1 MRIYEERSYSLD
13 YKGKTY
19 RINGTVAAVLA
30 SLDAQEDDVLSDYYK
45 LETALDILLP
55 EPHPVETAL
64 LEAVF
69 SVLFPSKK
77 EDAEPCIDFEMD
89 APLICAAFRQTY
101 GIDMR
106 KECTTML
113 WGDFVE
119 LLQGLPK
126 STRFMERVELR
137 LMEVPKPT
145 QWNAEYRA
153 KLITAKAKVQIMK
166 KGESKNKALWNL
178 YRAISSMAGR

>member
-113 WGDFVE
+113 
-119 LLQGLPK
+119 
-126 STRFMERVELR
+126 TRFMERVELR

-166 KGESKNKALWNL
+166 KDESKNKALWNL

>member
-89 APLICAAFRQTY
+89 APLI
-101 GIDMR
+101 
-106 KECTTML
+106 
-113 WGDFVE
+113 
-119 LLQGLPK
+119 GL
-126 STRFMERVELR
+126 
-137 LMEVPKPT
+137 EV
-145 QWNAEYRA
+145 
-153 KLITAKAKVQIMK
+153 
-166 KGESKNKALWNL
+166 
-178 YRAISSMAGR
+178 

>member
-1 MRIYEERSYSLD
+1 
-13 YKGKTY
+13 
-19 RINGTVAAVLA
+19 
-30 SLDAQEDDVLSDYYK
+30 
-45 LETALDILLP
+45 
-55 EPHPVETAL
+55 
-64 LEAVF
+64 
-69 SVLFPSKK
+69 
-77 EDAEPCIDFEMD
+77 MD